1 MKKLLTFFLTALL
14 TFSVGWA
21 ATVTD
26 VLNQSW
32 TGITGT
38 SYSGFS
44 GKAAPTSNAVYA
56 GNCAG
61 SNSSIQ
67 LRSNNN
73 NSGIVTTTSGGK
85 VKSITVNWSASTAPG
100 RTLNVYVK
108 NSAYSAAT
116 DLYNSSTQGTLLGT
130 IVCGTSTS
138 LTVSGD
144 YEYIGFRSASGAM
157 YLLEVSIVWET
168 SGSTTTVAAPTIS
181 PNGGNFATSQVV
193 TLSHDDADAA
203 IYYTTNGVEPTTSS
217 TLYTS
222 PFTIYETTTV
232 KAIAV
237 KNGVSS
243 SPATA
248 TFTNIGVGTIADAY
262 NLAQGSQF
270 IFTGNAVVTYQYGR
284 NVWIRDNSGSGLIYR
299 ISSETGS
306 FTNGDILD
314 AGWAATNTTYSSIPE
329 FNNASGVTSSSNG
342 GTVAPVDMTS
352 TGITS
357 TDVNKYVSLSNVT
370 LSWDYSVGYC
380 YVTIGGNTV
389 YFRDYFNNGLSV
401 TSNHT
406 YDIEG
411 IAYIYGGNNYVY
423 LTKVTEIVTG
433 DPLLEVNPSTL
444 TINDSGTNNTFTVE
458 GSYLG
463 TDNVGLTQSGSNF
476 TPSLSATTGS
486 ATNGGTYWYFT
497 PAGGSLN
504 GTVAMDYNGRELS
517 ASETVSLG
525 NNSGASATVTVNYVA
540 DLYIVTDNGV
550 TNDWH
555 FDGAYGEHM
564 TNNNGVYTATFT
576 AENPN
581 TFILFARKLGD
592 GVTWNTRYVFGPSS
606 GGDWW
611 LPIGGN
617 GNGTIDVNTSNPI
630 KIQEA
635 GTYIITINANDG
647 TFTITKE
654 VVNEGDFVLVTDDS
668 QLNTGDEVIFV
679 NKDTQGDWLAMSTTQ
694 NNNNRGTTDVTVSPT
709 LKVTATDE
717 TQIATLEGDATGW
730 YFNVGNGYLYAASS
744 GSNYLRTRTERGDDN
759 AKARITINNN
769 VASIV
774 FQGANTRNVMQFNGT
789 LVSCYGSANQSP
801 VYLYRREASA
811 PEPSITVNPTSLDL
825 VIPVGES
832 SVSGNVTVTET
843 NTTGTTS
850 VSINGDTNIF
860 SATLENGT
868 LTVTYNGNATMTS
881 PDVATITL
889 TNGDATATVNVT
901 GYKLPMT
908 VTITPADGHTFST
921 STVTGLI
928 ESNVADALIEYSFD
942 GTTWYTYDFNDG
954 FTTPEVST
962 IGGTVTVYAR
972 ATKNGETATA
982 QATYTHVAPST
993 NCTADIVFAPT
1004 SNNGGVTTWSTLMDH
1019 MSAGTDYISDAS
1031 MATVY
1036 TYMDYDAFRFGSGN
1050 NVGHM
1055 TFTLDPSKFTGGAVK
1070 LTKVTVNAA
1079 RYRDDTNCELK
1090 VSTDVN
1096 TTGQTQSITA
1106 SQTNFADYVFN
1117 FDGSEI
1123 TTLTLAN
1130 LTAGSRVIVHS
1141 ISLEYECTSGPA
1153 TPHIS
1158 PESGTFSED
1167 QEVEITCTSQ
1177 GATIYYTINGGEP
1190 QVYTDKFN
1198 VDLDEDHTSVTIVAW
1213 AEKDGEIS
1221 NQATVTY
1228 TYKKDHVS
1236 SIAEFL
1242 ALDNGE
1248 EAIFDNPVV
1257 VLFDYSQNSS
1267 GGQEYIWIKDRT
1279 GYTQLF
1285 ITPQFDA
1292 ASVADPQYNSYGNFV
1307 PKYENGDVIPAG
1319 FKVKKNYFDNGQ
1331 YYQGQCTDTHSTFQE
1346 ADSKALA
1353 DPEQVTL
1360 SELLDHPADYNNRY
1374 LYINK
1379 LQVSNVSGLNFS
1391 VSADEN
1397 GDNVSEVAGG
1407 SAIVG
1412 YNKYNSP
1419 AWKNKNGEV
1428 VGVTLP
1434 EDNNY
1439 YNVKFIFQKWQGGY
1453 EIMPIEFTLWEETS
1467 LLLEDLV
1474 QVGVEGQPYTISN
1487 QLHAVAV
1494 TWDGEK
1500 NMFAIFAKD
1509 DHMYANKSYPTA
1521 DQESYL
1527 IRYENGSFINEVEQK
1542 DYDQSNWIEILI
1554 PSTFSEVTS
1563 KTDVNAYQQ
1572 KLGEL
1577 QYDYEGKILKA
1588 ATVKGTYVNEL
1599 NPTIQVTQLPQVETS
1614 SAYTPN
1620 VYCTANFL
1628 KDNIDNGALGVD
1640 GEYYFMMDAKPHEF
1654 CKVVWA
1660 YYDNDNGNYFV
1671 IPAREGNTINGHGFH
1686 GSFMANMSLCED
1698 YQVYYDF
1705 NQIRTWFLDSN
1716 DESYNGQ
1723 QTLYGF
1729 DAIIRK
1735 NPNANNS
1742 NGAPRR
1748 IQPGTGDFEQ
1758 TPAYIVYPLNAGGNS
1773 NDNVVSVKEVLGNK
1787 AIESVH
1793 YYNMMGMEGKTPF
1806 EGINIVV
1813 TRYTDGSTS
1822 TYKVM
1827 K

>member
-14 TFSVGWA
+14 AFSVGWA
-21 ATVTD
+21 ATVEITMSQQGWSNQQD
-26 VLNQSW
+26 VTSV
-32 TGITGT
+32 TKDDVSIT
-38 SYSGFS
+38 FD
-44 GKAAPTSNAVYA
+44 
-56 GNCAG
+56 AG
-61 SNSSIQ
+61 SNTSNSPKYYNTGLGVRLYVNNTMTITAGNNTITSIELRFSSSGYTGN
-67 LRSNNN
+67 LSANVGNYN
-73 NSGIVTTTSGGK
+73 VTNSIGRWTGEATSVTFTAGVSHARLQTVIVTYGSSVTPPTQVATIAAAEGLA
-85 VKSITVNWSASTAPG
+85 AST
-100 RTLNVYVK
+100 
-108 NSAYSAAT
+108 
-116 DLYNSSTQGTLLGT
+116 
-130 IVCGTSTS
+130 
-138 LTVSGD
+138 
-144 YEYIGFRSASGAM
+144 
-157 YLLEVSIVWET
+157 
-168 SGSTTTVAAPTIS
+168 
-181 PNGGNFATSQVV
+181 NF
-193 TLSHDDADAA
+193 
-203 IYYTTNGVEPTTSS
+203 E
-217 TLYTS
+217 
-222 PFTIYETTTV
+222 
-232 KAIAV
+232 
-237 KNGVSS
+237 
-243 SPATA
+243 
-248 TFTNIGVGTIADAY
+248 
-262 NLAQGSQF
+262 
-270 IFTGNAVVTYQYGR
+270 FTGNAVVTYQNGDYL
-284 NVWIRDNSGSGLIYR
+284 WIRDTSGSGLIY
-299 ISSETGS
+299 GS
-306 FTNGDILD
+306 GVSTFANGDVLT
-314 AGWAATNTTYSSIPE
+314 AGWTATNTTSTQGVPQFESP
-329 FNNASGVTSSSNG
+329 SGVASSATS
-342 GTVAPVDMTS
+342 GTEAPEALTTLS
-352 TGITS
+352 TA
-357 TDVNKYVSLSNVT
+357 DVNKYASISNITITRSNGSNYYYEVNGIEYCVRNHFGLVT
-370 LSWDYSVGYC
+370 LTVGKAYDVVGVVSI
-380 YVTIGGNTV
+380 YNSAPQLYLISATEIATPYLQVSPNPMSINDTDNTLTVTGENITGNINASLATNDGWYLNPNTFGNT
-389 YFRDYFNNGLSV
+389 
-401 TSNHT
+401 
-406 YDIEG
+406 
-411 IAYIYGGNNYVY
+411 
-423 LTKVTEIVTG
+423 
-433 DPLLEVNPSTL
+433 
-444 TINDSGTNNTFTVE
+444 
-458 GSYLG
+458 
-463 TDNVGLTQSGSNF
+463 
-476 TPSLSATTGS
+476 
-486 ATNGGTYWYFT
+486 GGT
-497 PAGGSLN
+497 A
-504 GTVAMDYNGRELS
+504 TVTYNGRALS
-517 ASETVSLG
+517 ASNTVTATATG
-525 NNSGASATVTVNYVA
+525 ATDASATVNYIA

-550 TNDWH
+550 TGNWD
-555 FDGAYGEHM
+555 FTTGTPM
-564 TNNNGVYTATFT
+564 TYNNGVYTASFT
-576 AENPN
+576 ANVAN
-581 TFILFARKLGD
+581 TFILFARKLGN
-592 GVTWNTRYVFGPSS
+592 GVDWNTRYVFGPDSS
-606 GGDWW
+606 GDWW
-611 LPIGGN
+611 LPTSGN
-617 GNGTIDVNTSNPI
+617 GNGNIDLNDDDPI
-630 KIQEA
+630 KIQTA
-635 GTYIITINANDG
+635 GTYIITIDATGNTV

-654 VVNEGDFVLVTDDS
+654 VVNEGDFVLVTAAT
-668 QLNTGDEVIFV
+668 QLAAGNEVIIV
-679 NKDTQGDWLAMSTTQ
+679 NSGEAGAAKAMSTTQ
-694 NNNNRGTTDVTVSPT
+694 NNNNRGDTDVTVT
-709 LKVTATDE
+709 ATKKVTATE
-717 TQIATLEGDATGW
+717 TTQIFTLEGDNTGW
-730 YFNVGNGYLYAASS
+730 YFKTVNGATSGYIYAASNS
-744 GSNYLRTRTERGDDN
+744 SNHLKTEAEPDVNGN
-759 AKARITINNN
+759 AKAAISISGN

-774 FQGANTRNVMQFNGT
+774 FQGNNSHNVLQHNSSSSIF
-789 LVSCYGSANQSP
+789 SCYGSASQGD
-801 VYLYRREASA
+801 VYLYQRTAST
-811 PEPSITVNPTSLDL
+811 EPSITVNPSSLDL

-1167 QEVEITCTSQ
+1167 QEVEITCTTQ

-1213 AEKDGEIS
+1213 AEKDGETS

-1228 TYKKDHVS
+1228 TYKSDKVY

-1242 ALDNGE
+1242 ELDEGE
-1248 EAIFDNPVV
+1248 EVTFQNPVV

-1267 GGQEYIWIKDRT
+1267 NGQEYIWIKDRT
-1279 GYTQLF
+1279 SYTQLF
-1285 ITPQFDA
+1285 ITPVLNNDTTTVDDGDGFW
-1292 ASVADPQYNSYGNFV
+1292 
-1307 PKYENGDVIPAG
+1307 PKYENGDIIPAG
-1319 FKVKKNYFDNGQ
+1319 FKVKKNYFSGGE
-1331 YYQGQCTDTHSTFQE
+1331 YYQGQCFEWQSTFR
-1346 ADSKALA
+1346 DTTGKALA
-1353 DPEQVTL
+1353 DPEQVLL
-1360 SELLDHPADYNNRY
+1360 SELIAHPDDYNNRY
-1374 LYINK
+1374 LFINK
-1379 LQVSNVSGLNFS
+1379 LKVTGFMADYGTASGKWEFYIA
-1391 VSADEN
+1391 ADEN
-1397 GDNVSEVAGG
+1397 DDNVAEVSNAN
-1407 SAIVG
+1407 IVG

-1419 AWKNKNGEV
+1419 AWKDKEGNV
-1428 VGVTLP
+1428 IGVTVP
-1434 EDNNY
+1434 TDGKY
-1439 YNVKFIFQKWQGGY
+1439 YNVKFIFQKWTGGY
-1453 EIMPIEFTLWEETS
+1453 ELMPIEFTPWEDNS
-1467 LLLEDLV
+1467 LRLEDLV
-1474 QVGVEGQPYTISN
+1474 KEGELNHDYTISN

-1494 TWDGEK
+1494 TWDSEK
-1500 NMFAIFAKD
+1500 DMFAIFAKD
-1509 DHMYANKSYPTA
+1509 DGMYANKRYPATGQ
-1521 DQESYL
+1521 DTYL
-1527 IRYENGSFINEVEQK
+1527 IRYENQNGTFINEVEQE

-1554 PSTFSEVTS
+1554 PSTITQVTS
-1563 KTDVNAYQQ
+1563 KTTDVNAYIQE
-1572 KLGEL
+1572 LGNL
-1577 QYDYEGKILKA
+1577 QSTFENKILNA
-1588 ATVKGTYVNEL
+1588 GSVRGTYVNAL
-1599 NPTIQVTQLPQVETS
+1599 NPTIEVTALPTVASLSTYE
-1614 SAYTPN
+1614 PN
-1620 VYCTANFL
+1620 IYCTANFL
-1628 KDNIDNGALGVD
+1628 MENLDTDGAQGND
-1640 GEYYFMMDAKPHEF
+1640 GNYFMMDAKPHEF

-1660 YYDNDNGNYFV
+1660 YYDNSNGNYFV
-1671 IPAREGNTINGHGFH
+1671 IPAREGNVVNGHGFT

-1773 NDNVVSVKEVLGNK
+1773 NDNVVGVKEVLGNK

-1822 TYKVM
+1822 TIKVM

>member
-1 MKKLLTFFLTALL
+1 MKNLLTFFLTALL
-14 TFSVGWA
+14 AFSVGWA
-21 ATVTD
+21 ETTTVEFEVGSSGNGVLSTISSTNNTVTSNGVTLAFNIGTNQNTWPTYYSNDGMVRFYTGNTLTISCGENKVISSVTFTYGSSYTNYQLSLSSDQPGSYNTNNYTWTGSSSSVQFTNTGSNTRFHRVVVNVNDDDGTGGGSSGGTCDATIAFKSGTGSSDASTAMTSNSVMGNVESGAGYISSFPTLTNVYLAKNGYGWKLGTSSKTGTFTVNLAARTEGWTVKKIIINAIRYSTSEGTIKVTTSSNTTGQTFPMTSNTTFTDYEFVVNADITSFTIATTSKRAYIKSVTLVCECETSEDPTLTATPTTLTLTDIPYDGSSTSGTIHVDGTYLTDDVTVSVSGADFSVSPTTISPADGTVDENITVTYSGSSTTEVTATVT
-26 VLNQSW
+26 
-32 TGITGT
+32 ITCGNLT
-38 SYSGFS
+38 QTVTVTAK
-44 GKAAPTSNAVYA
+44 KATPPPA
-56 GNCAG
+56 
-61 SNSSIQ
+61 
-67 LRSNNN
+67 
-73 NSGIVTTTSGGK
+73 
-85 VKSITVNWSASTAPG
+85 
-100 RTLNVYVK
+100 
-108 NSAYSAAT
+108 
-116 DLYNSSTQGTLLGT
+116 
-130 IVCGTSTS
+130 S
-138 LTVSGD
+138 LTVS
-144 YEYIGFRSASGAM
+144 
-157 YLLEVSIVWET
+157 
-168 SGSTTTVAAPTIS
+168 
-181 PNGGNFATSQVV
+181 PN
-193 TLSHDDADAA
+193 
-203 IYYTTNGVEPTTSS
+203 PM
-217 TLYTS
+217 
-222 PFTIYETTTV
+222 
-232 KAIAV
+232 
-237 KNGVSS
+237 
-243 SPATA
+243 
-248 TFTNIGVGTIADAY
+248 NINDT
-262 NLAQGSQF
+262 
-270 IFTGNAVVTYQYGR
+270 
-284 NVWIRDNSGSGLIYR
+284 DN
-299 ISSETGS
+299 
-306 FTNGDILD
+306 
-314 AGWAATNTTYSSIPE
+314 
-329 FNNASGVTSSSNG
+329 
-342 GTVAPVDMTS
+342 
-352 TGITS
+352 
-357 TDVNKYVSLSNVT
+357 
-370 LSWDYSVGYC
+370 
-380 YVTIGGNTV
+380 
-389 YFRDYFNNGLSV
+389 
-401 TSNHT
+401 
-406 YDIEG
+406 
-411 IAYIYGGNNYVY
+411 
-423 LTKVTEIVTG
+423 
-433 DPLLEVNPSTL
+433 TL
-444 TINDSGTNNTFTVE
+444 TITGEYITGSINASLANNTDW
-458 GSYLG
+458 YL
-463 TDNVGLTQSGSNF
+463 TSNQF
-476 TPSLSATTGS
+476 SNT
-486 ATNGGTYWYFT
+486 GGTT
-497 PAGGSLN
+497 N
-504 GTVAMDYNGRELS
+504 VVYNGRDLS
-517 ASETVSLG
+517 ASNTVSV
-525 NNSGASATVTVNYVA
+525 SANGVQTIDVPVNYLA
-540 DLYIVTDNGV
+540 DLYIVTDNGY
-550 TNDWH
+550 TGQWDFYN
-555 FDGAYGEHM
+555 GTSM
-564 TNNNGVYTATFT
+564 TYNNGVYTASFT
-576 AENPN
+576 TERAN
-581 TFILFARKLGD
+581 TYILFARKLGND
-592 GVTWNTRYVFGPSS
+592 VGWNTRYVFGPDS
-606 GGDWW
+606 GGDYGMDGDYTSWYID
-611 LPIGGN
+611 LYDDDPIRI
-617 GNGTIDVNTSNPI
+617 TNT
-630 KIQEA
+630 

-694 NNNNRGTTDVTVSPT
+694 NSNNRGTTDVTVSPT

-759 AKARITINNN
+759 AKARITISNN

-901 GYKLPMT
+901 GYKRVEATGTLYSK
-908 VTITPADGHTFST
+908 VTNANQIQDGLQYILVYEDTPEALNGIT
-921 STVTGLI
+921 TGGTGAEVSWEEQGSIINISGTDVI
-928 ESNVADALIEYSFD
+928 EFTLNGNANGFTLSSDHGYLNPSAPGLAFDEED
-942 GTTWYTYDFNDG
+942 GTAWSA
-954 FTTPEVST
+954 E
-962 IGGTVTVYAR
+962 
-972 ATKNGETATA
+972 
-982 QATYTHVAPST
+982 
-993 NCTADIVFAPT
+993 
-1004 SNNGGVTTWSTLMDH
+1004 SNNGGYVLKWGNYMMRYNSGASAANGRFRIYDGTTGTPVYLYVQG
-1019 MSAGTDYISDAS
+1019 SAV
-1031 MATVY
+1031 ATPVI
-1036 TYMDYDAFRFGSGN
+1036 TPASGN
-1050 NVGHM
+1050 Y
-1055 TFTLDPSKFTGGAVK
+1055 A
-1070 LTKVTVNAA
+1070 
-1079 RYRDDTNCELK
+1079 
-1090 VSTDVN
+1090 
-1096 TTGQTQSITA
+1096 
-1106 SQTNFADYVFN
+1106 
-1117 FDGSEI
+1117 
-1123 TTLTLAN
+1123 
-1130 LTAGSRVIVHS
+1130 
-1141 ISLEYECTSGPA
+1141 
-1153 TPHIS
+1153 
-1158 PESGTFSED
+1158 ED
-1167 QEVEITCTSQ
+1167 QEVTITCATT
-1177 GATIYYTINGGEP
+1177 GATIYYTVNGGETQTYDGP
-1190 QVYTDKFN
+1190 FT
-1198 VDLDEDHTSVTIVAW
+1198 VDVDEDHTTTTIAAW
-1213 AEKDGEIS
+1213 AEDGEQHHS
-1221 NQATVTY
+1221 PTVTVTY

-1319 FKVKKNYFDNGQ
+1319 FKVKKNFYSTGQ
-1331 YYQGQCTDTHSTFQE
+1331 YVQAMCTDTHNTFQIAE
-1346 ADSKALA
+1346 DKALA

-1360 SELLDHPADYNNRY
+1360 SELLANPADYNNRY

-1397 GDNVSEVAGG
+1397 GDNVSEVQGG

-1419 AWKNKNGEV
+1419 AWKNKQGNV

-1434 EDNNY
+1434 TDNNY
-1439 YNVKFIFQKWQGGY
+1439 YNVKFIFQKWDNGY
-1453 EIMPIEFTLWEETS
+1453 EIMPIEFTPWEETS

-1494 TWDGEK
+1494 TWDSEK
-1500 NMFAIFAKD
+1500 DMFAIFAKD
-1509 DHMYANKSYPTA
+1509 DGMYANKRYPATGQ
-1521 DQESYL
+1521 DTYL
-1527 IRYENGSFINEVEQK
+1527 IRYENQNGTFINEVEQE

-1554 PSTFSEVTS
+1554 PSTITQVTS
-1563 KTDVNAYQQ
+1563 KTTDVNAYIQE
-1572 KLGEL
+1572 LGNL
-1577 QYDYEGKILKA
+1577 QSTFENKILDA
-1588 ATVKGTYVNEL
+1588 GSVLGTYVDAL
-1599 NPTIQVTQLPQVETS
+1599 NPTIEVTALPTVASLSTYE
-1614 SAYTPN
+1614 PN
-1620 VYCTANFL
+1620 IYCTANFL
-1628 KDNIDNGALGVD
+1628 MENLDTDGAQGND
-1640 GEYYFMMDAKPHEF
+1640 GNYFMMDAKPHEF

-1660 YYDNDNGNYFV
+1660 YYDNSNGNYFV
-1671 IPAREGNTINGHGFH
+1671 IPAREGNVVNGHDFT

-1773 NDNVVSVKEVLGNK
+1773 NDNVVSVKEILGNK
-1787 AIESVH
+1787 AIKSVH

-1822 TYKVM
+1822 TIKVM

>member
-248 TFTNIGVGTIADAY
+248 TFTNIGAGTIADAY

-486 ATNGGTYWYFT
+486 ATNGATYWYFT

-654 VVNEGDFVLVTDDS
+654 VVNEGDFVLVTDATD
-668 QLNTGDEVIFV
+668 LVAGNEVIIV
-679 NKDTQGDWLAMSTTQ
+679 NSGTAGDTSARTMGERRT
-694 NNNNRGTTDVTVSPT
+694 NNYYGTGVTVSNT
-709 LKVTATDE
+709 QKVTPTND
-717 TQIATLEGDATGW
+717 TQIFTLEQGTGGW
-730 YFNVGNGYLYAASS
+730 YFKTSDDLYLNNMNSGTSNNLQTKEKDANGTGTSLAAITIGSDNAATIQFQGNGRK
-744 GSNYLRTRTERGDDN
+744 YLRYN
-759 AKARITINNN
+759 ANNG
-769 VASIV
+769 VST
-774 FQGANTRNVMQFNGT
+774 NTDIF
-789 LVSCYGSANQSP
+789 SCYQSATSQAD
-801 VYLYRREASA
+801 VFIYQREASA
-811 PEPSITVNPTSLDL
+811 PEPSITVNPSSLDL

-850 VSINGDTNIF
+850 VAVSGTGANYF

-901 GYKLPMT
+901 GYKRVEATGTLYSK
-908 VTITPADGHTFST
+908 VTNANQIQDGLQYILVYEDTPEALNGIT
-921 STVTGLI
+921 TGGTGAEVSWEEQGSIINISGTDVI
-928 ESNVADALIEYSFD
+928 EFTLNGNANRFTLSSDHGYLNPSAPGLAFDEED
-942 GTTWYTYDFNDG
+942 GTAWSA
-954 FTTPEVST
+954 E
-962 IGGTVTVYAR
+962 
-972 ATKNGETATA
+972 
-982 QATYTHVAPST
+982 
-993 NCTADIVFAPT
+993 
-1004 SNNGGVTTWSTLMDH
+1004 SNNGGYVLKWGDYMMRYNSGA
-1019 MSAGTDYISDAS
+1019 SAANGRFRI
-1031 MATVY
+1031 
-1036 TYMDYDAFRFGSGN
+1036 YDG
-1050 NVGHM
+1050 
-1055 TFTLDPSKFTGGAVK
+1055 
-1070 LTKVTVNAA
+1070 
-1079 RYRDDTNCELK
+1079 
-1090 VSTDVN
+1090 
-1096 TTGQTQSITA
+1096 TTGTPVYL
-1106 SQTNFADYVFN
+1106 YVL
-1117 FDGSEI
+1117 GS
-1123 TTLTLAN
+1123 A
-1130 LTAGSRVIVHS
+1130 V
-1141 ISLEYECTSGPA
+1141 A
-1153 TPHIS
+1153 TPVIN
-1158 PESGTFSED
+1158 PASGRYSED
-1167 QEVEITCTSQ
+1167 QEVTITCSTPD
-1177 GATIYYTINGGEP
+1177 ATIYYTVNGGETQTYDGP
-1190 QVYTDKFN
+1190 FT
-1198 VDLDEDHTSVTIVAW
+1198 VDVDEDHTTTTIAAW
-1213 AEKDGEIS
+1213 AEDGEQHHS
-1221 NQATVTY
+1221 PTVTVTY

-1248 EAIFDNPVV
+1248 EVIFDNPVV

-1292 ASVADPQYNSYGNFV
+1292 ASVADPQYDNYGQFV

-1353 DPEQVTL
+1353 DPEQVKL
-1360 SELLDHPADYNNRY
+1360 SELLGNPADYNNRY

-1379 LQVSNVSGLNFS
+1379 LQVSDISGLNFS

-1397 GDNVSEVAGG
+1397 GDNVSEVQGG

-1419 AWKNKNGEV
+1419 AWKNKQGDV
-1428 VGVTLP
+1428 VGVALP
-1434 EDNNY
+1434 TDNNY

-1453 EIMPIEFTLWEETS
+1453 EIMPIEFTPWEETS

-1487 QLHAVAV
+1487 QLHAVEV
-1494 TWDGEK
+1494 TWDNNRGK
-1500 NMFAIFAKD
+1500 FAIFAKD

-1521 DQESYL
+1521 NQESYL
-1527 IRYENGSFINEVEQK
+1527 IRYENGSFINEVAQE

-1554 PSTFSEVTS
+1554 PSDVTQKNPNILDYQSTLDGLKETFE
-1563 KTDVNAYQQ
+1563 N
-1572 KLGEL
+1572 
-1577 QYDYEGKILKA
+1577 KILA
-1588 ATVKGTYVNEL
+1588 AGSISGTYIDDL
-1599 NPTIQVTQLPQVETS
+1599 NPTIEVTTRPTPE
-1614 SAYTPN
+1614 SASIYTPN
-1620 VYCTANFL
+1620 IYCTANFPMY
-1628 KDNIDNGALGVD
+1628 NYENGGAQGND
-1640 GEYYFMMDAKPHEF
+1640 GIYFMMDPKPHEF

-1660 YYDNDNGNYFV
+1660 YYGGSGNYF
-1671 IPAREGNTINGHGFH
+1671 IAPQREGDEINGHDFK
-1686 GSFMANMSLCED
+1686 GSFLANMSLCED
-1698 YQVYYDF
+1698 IDVVYEDVATYF
-1705 NQIRTWFLDSN
+1705 SN
-1716 DESYNGQ
+1716 STDAGL
-1723 QTLYGF
+1723 LYGF
-1729 DAIIRK
+1729 NAIVRK
-1735 NPNANNS
+1735 TEANQA
-1742 NGAPRR
+1742 NGAPHR
-1748 IQPGTGDFEQ
+1748 IQPSDSGTEAN
-1758 TPAYIVYPLNAGGNS
+1758 PAYVVYPLNAS
-1773 NDNVVSVKEVLGNK
+1773 STSSDNVVDVKELLGGK
-1787 AIESVH
+1787 TIESIH
-1793 YYNMMGMEGKTPF
+1793 YYNTMGMEGKTPF

-1813 TRYTDGSTS
+1813 TRFTDGSTS